1 MVNNM
6 KIKDWELLSKDKNP
20 EDSTLISNPHAYCKN
35 VGHVFMDQDYV
46 TVFYRSEPTVHVDI
60 PIEVMITLMNFAGY
74 DVKVRE
80 PK

>member
-1 MVNNM
+1 MII

-35 VGHVFMDQDYV
+35 V
-46 TVFYRSEPTVHVDI
+46 DI

>member
-1 MVNNM
+1 
-6 KIKDWELLSKDKNP
+6 
-20 EDSTLISNPHAYCKN
+20 
-35 VGHVFMDQDYV
+35 VFCRAAADA
-46 TVFYRSEPTVHVDI
+46 HVDI

>member
-35 VGHVFMDQDYV
+35 V
-46 TVFYRSEPTVHVDI
+46 DI

-80 PK
+80 SK